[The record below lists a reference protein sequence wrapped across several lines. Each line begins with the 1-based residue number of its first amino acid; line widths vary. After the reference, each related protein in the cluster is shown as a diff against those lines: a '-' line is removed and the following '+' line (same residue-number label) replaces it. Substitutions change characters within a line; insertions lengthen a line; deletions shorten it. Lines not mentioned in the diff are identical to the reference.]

1 MFTIKKNS
9 MEALSIKEKTWL
21 EEARLLSRQKE
32 MMSELNSIRHFKEK
46 VGKGCPVTGI
56 SLLLKMKR
64 MSLWTRFELSETA
77 MTRIMEI
84 VMGDLDKRERDRE
97 RRLDKIGNML
107 NDIKKEE
114 LSWQD

>member
-1 MFTIKKNS
+1 

-32 MMSELNSIRHFKEK
+32 MMSELNSIRNFKDKME
-46 VGKGCPVTGI
+46 KGCSVTGI

>member
-1 MFTIKKNS
+1 

-32 MMSELNSIRHFKEK
+32 MMSELNSIRHFKDKME
-46 VGKGCPVTGI
+46 KGCSVTGI

-64 MSLWTRFELSETA
+64 MALWTRFKLSDTA

-84 VMGDLDKRERDRE
+84 VMDDLKKRERDRE
-97 RRLDKIGNML
+97 RRLDKIENML